1 MVESMYFERERERI
15 VIVFSCQYSVAWY
28 NAWADHECI
37 ISTWS
42 PCSYNYEEIEW
53 KYWYN
58 LVNEDSES
66 LDEEDEEI
74 ERRLLNKKRQ
84 NSSGMEEEAIQLDIS
99 DTEDPIPPVIYLFC
113 TIFR

>member
-1 MVESMYFERERERI
+1 MGKCMVVALYYKERERARERERKRI

-42 PCSYNYEEIEW
+42 PCSYNFEEIEW

-58 LVNEDSES
+58 SVNED
-66 LDEEDEEI
+66 
-74 ERRLLNKKRQ
+74 
-84 NSSGMEEEAIQLDIS
+84 
-99 DTEDPIPPVIYLFC
+99 
-113 TIFR
+113 